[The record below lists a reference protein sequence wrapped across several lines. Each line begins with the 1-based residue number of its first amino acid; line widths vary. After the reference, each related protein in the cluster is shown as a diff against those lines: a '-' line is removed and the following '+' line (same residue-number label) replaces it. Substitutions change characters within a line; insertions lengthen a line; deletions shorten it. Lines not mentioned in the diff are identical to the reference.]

1 MEQVKIQN
9 KRMSMRVKKIDLDS
23 ENLKELDSDEERC
36 DLVDEKNGLD
46 RHFFC

>member
-1 MEQVKIQN
+1 MEQKEIQD
-9 KRMSMRVKKIDLDS
+9 KRMSMRVKKIDLELKD
-23 ENLKELDSDEERC
+23 LKELDSDEERC